1 MSIAANKKWWLLYV
15 GLGAASLAAYFTTK
29 GFLIMTIISNVVI
42 SNLTLNLLLFVM
54 TWGALGPY
62 IFRKKSFTV
71 KWGLTLVG
79 FILIIILLTFTG
91 THTRLT
97 DILGVFKK

>member
-1 MSIAANKKWWLLYV
+1 MNKIGKRWWLIYGSLT
-15 GLGAASLAAYFTTK
+15 AASLAAYFTTK
-29 GFLIMTIISNVVI
+29 SFLILTIVDHVKI

-54 TWGALGPY
+54 TWGALGSY
-62 IFRKKSFTV
+62 LFRRQSFITR
-71 KWGLTLVG
+71 WSLVLGG
-79 FILIIILLTFTG
+79 FILIIILLTATG